1 MIGRPQAKPGAARAK
16 VRDKRLTMPNLF
28 IDLRD
33 KVYKTR
39 VWAPGKFILSDYD
52 GGLGT
57 GDDFTGVL
65 KIGGSPKVFL
75 FDGHAAR
82 VDFINKKMAASFELH
97 SAEGNEL
104 LAKYYAMKENNP
116 TADLPPLLFS
126 VAYRTVNWSLSGFL
140 IGEYGG
146 KLTIGQQFSG
156 MIRLDKTNKAG
167 FFRAEVKRHVPSVRG
182 LGAQFL
188 SLTPET
194 FEMFEIAMKK
204 SEAAG
209 G

>member
-33 KVYKTR
+33 KVYKTQ
-39 VWAPGKFILSDYD
+39 VWAPGKFIQSDYD
-52 GGLGT
+52 GGLGS
-57 GDDFTGVL
+57 GDEFTGVL

-75 FDGHAAR
+75 FDGQAVR
-82 VDFINKKMAASFELH
+82 VDYINKKMAASFELH
-97 SAEGNEL
+97 SQEGNEL
-104 LAKYYAMKENNP
+104 LAKYYAVKENNP
-116 TADLPPLLFS
+116 AADLPPLLFS
-126 VAYRTVNWSLSGFL
+126 TAYRTVNWSLSGFL
-140 IGEYGG
+140 IGGYSG
-146 KLTIGQQFSG
+146 KLKIGQQFSG

-167 FFRAEVKRHVPSVRG
+167 FFRAEVMRHVPAVRG

>member
-1 MIGRPQAKPGAARAK
+1 MIGRPQAKPGPGRAK

-33 KVYKTR
+33 KVHKTK
-39 VWAPGKFILSDYD
+39 VWAPGKLIQSDYD
-52 GGLGT
+52 GELAT

-75 FDGHAAR
+75 FDGHVAR

-97 SAEGNEL
+97 SAEANEL
-104 LAKYYAMKENNP
+104 LAKYYAVKENNP
-116 TADLPPLLFS
+116 AADLPPLLYS
-126 VAYRTVNWSLSGFL
+126 IAYRTMNWSLSGFL
-140 IGEYGG
+140 IGSYGG
-146 KLTIGQQFSG
+146 KLTIGHQFSG

-167 FFRAEVKRHVPSVRG
+167 FFRAEVKRHVPAVRG

-204 SEAAG
+204 SEAIG